1 MTGSSMVGFVVWRKV
16 RRVSVAEAGNMSQ
29 TAAPP
34 RAVAVSFGAANV
46 MNSGLG
52 FVRVVSDIS
61 PCTDPIRQYRYK
73 KHLKSG
79 PILRK

>member
-1 MTGSSMVGFVVWRKV
+1 MTGSSMVGFVVRRKV

-46 MNSGLG
+46 MM
-52 FVRVVSDIS
+52 FTCD
-61 PCTDPIRQYRYK
+61 
-73 KHLKSG
+73 
-79 PILRK
+79 